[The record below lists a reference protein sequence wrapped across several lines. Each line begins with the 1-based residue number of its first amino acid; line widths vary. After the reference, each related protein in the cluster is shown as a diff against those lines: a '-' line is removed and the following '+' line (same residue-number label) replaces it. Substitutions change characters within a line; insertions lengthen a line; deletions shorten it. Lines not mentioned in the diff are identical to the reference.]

1 MKKRHVSIALIAIGL
16 MVNILC
22 VNAAE
27 LSIDV
32 KIIDSA
38 NEKICIS
45 GAISPNDAAENRLAT
60 VISVPSG
67 TDVTDINVL
76 AQALAYTSA
85 EIKSDGTYMCT
96 IGFSQQAGIYDFY
109 VMFDNEVSKI
119 PFKYIGI
126 ESVANLIKQI
136 ADGTIRKD
144 EILQKITEY
153 EAYLPIDM
161 NDFDDE
167 FKKCL
172 LVYRLDK
179 NRSEIAVDGNYSS
192 VVASFGQL
200 VSYIK
205 EEMDFVNKYNE
216 VSYYGNY
223 YKLLSENTKYTG
235 IDFTT
240 YNSLSETK
248 KTHVLKLLLRK
259 KAANADEIKTIFD
272 AAVNEAR
279 SYVEPSSDNTT
290 GRGGGSGGGSVSR
303 SFDTDSATQP
313 EPDYSQPLFD
323 DIYGVTW
330 AGEAITRLAEKG
342 VISGTSEKKFE
353 PNENITREQFAKLIC
368 GILGLYDA
376 TLTSRFDDVSNN
388 MWYASYTASIENA
401 GIINGVGN
409 NNFGVGQYITRQDMA
424 VMIYN
429 ALQYK
434 NISLTDIKNG
444 FIDFDKISDYAK
456 DAVSYLA
463 GAGIINGYDNG
474 NFAPTDNATRAESA
488 VLIYAL
494 ERRITQ

>member
-1 MKKRHVSIALIAIGL
+1 MKKRHVSIDLIAIGL

-119 PFKYIGI
+119 PFKYVGI
-126 ESVANLIKQI
+126 EFVANLIKQI

-192 VVASFGQL
+192 VVDSFGQL

-205 EEMDFVNKYNE
+205 DEISFVNKYNE

-313 EPDYSQPLFD
+313 KPDYS
-323 DIYGVTW
+323 
-330 AGEAITRLAEKG
+330 
-342 VISGTSEKKFE
+342 
-353 PNENITREQFAKLIC
+353 
-368 GILGLYDA
+368 
-376 TLTSRFDDVSNN
+376 
-388 MWYASYTASIENA
+388 TA
-401 GIINGVGN
+401 
-409 NNFGVGQYITRQDMA
+409 F
-424 VMIYN
+424 
-429 ALQYK
+429 
-434 NISLTDIKNG
+434 
-444 FIDFDKISDYAK
+444 
-456 DAVSYLA
+456 
-463 GAGIINGYDNG
+463 
-474 NFAPTDNATRAESA
+474 
-488 VLIYAL
+488 
-494 ERRITQ
+494 

>member
-1 MKKRHVSIALIAIGL
+1 MKKIYISIALLVIGL
-16 MVNILC
+16 MVNVLC

-32 KIIDSA
+32 EVVDSV
-38 NEKICIS
+38 NEKICVS
-45 GAISPNDAAENRLAT
+45 GAISPNDATENRLVT
-60 VISVPSG
+60 VISVPNG
-67 TDVTDINVL
+67 TDITNMSTL
-76 AQALAYTSA
+76 AEALAYASG

-96 IGFSQQAGIYDFY
+96 VGFSQPDGIYDFY
-109 VMFDNEVSKI
+109 VMFGDEMSKL
-119 PFKYIGI
+119 PFKYVSI
-126 ESVANLIKQI
+126 ESVANMIKQI
-136 ADGTIRKD
+136 ADGTIRKS
-144 EILQKITEY
+144 EILPKIAEY
-153 EAYLPIDM
+153 ESFLPIDM

-167 FKKCL
+167 FRKRL
-172 LVYRLDK
+172 LEYRLDK
-179 NRSEIAVDGNYSS
+179 NRSEIAVDGNYSR

-200 VSYIK
+200 VSHIK
-205 EEMDFVNKYNE
+205 EEIDFVNKYNE

-223 YKLLSENTKYTG
+223 YKLLSENAKYTE
-235 IDFTT
+235 IDFAT
-240 YNSLSETK
+240 YNSLSDTK
-248 KTHVLKLLLRK
+248 KEYALKSLLGK

-290 GRGGGSGGGSVSR
+290 GRGGGGGGGSVNR

-313 EPDYSQPLFD
+313 EPDDSQSLFD

-368 GILGLYDA
+368 GIIGLYDA
-376 TLTSRFDDVSNN
+376 TLTSKFDDVSNN
-388 MWYASYTASIENA
+388 MWYASYIASIENA

-429 ALQYK
+429 ALKYK
-434 NISLTDIKNG
+434 NILLSDIKNG
-444 FIDFDKISDYAK
+444 FADFDKISDYAK